1 MIQVMLGDRQRLE
14 QHVEDWKIIAE
25 QCEEKKLELDQVVRK
40 ISHCVKDVELEVQS
54 NLFIRIPFHKDTS
67 LLRMYLR
74 VPYFYGEE

>member
-1 MIQVMLGDRQRLE
+1 VLL
-14 QHVEDWKIIAE
+14 K
-25 QCEEKKLELDQVVRK
+25 
-40 ISHCVKDVELEVQS
+40 VKVKGLRNANTLLFGVQS